1 MDQNA
6 KLGYFIWIIS
16 VYCLDIIICK
26 LKALSITWH
35 QHLNAWWKMQL
46 FFICKSYKL
55 QQVKRIQLLTNLE
68 TKETNF
74 VFVIDVSS

>member
-1 MDQNA
+1 
-6 KLGYFIWIIS
+6 
-16 VYCLDIIICK
+16 
-26 LKALSITWH
+26 
-35 QHLNAWWKMQL
+35 MQL